1 MRRALVLASLPPAAF
16 SGWLFAQ
23 PSQLE
28 KAPLYLALAALGLMG
43 LAFVFH
49 LARGG
54 RD

>member
-28 KAPLYLALAALGLMG
+28 SAPMYLALCSAALIA
-43 LAFVFH
+43 LAFAAHF
-49 LARGG
+49 AKGG